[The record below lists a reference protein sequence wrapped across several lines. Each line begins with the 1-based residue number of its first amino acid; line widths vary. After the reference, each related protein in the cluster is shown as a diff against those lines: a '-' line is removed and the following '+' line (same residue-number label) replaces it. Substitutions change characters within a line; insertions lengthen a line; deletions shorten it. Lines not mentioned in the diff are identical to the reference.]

1 MSSVLGWAV
10 IQRRQKVWQNWHTFT
25 PSGQARP
32 GQARQPAGLG
42 EYSGYIHTYVH
53 TYLILRATYVL
64 PCNIWM
70 SSVYTR
76 YTSTWSNPSLA
87 LYVALFSIIVYMY
100 YVLCIMYTTCLCV
113 HVCTQ
118 YTYNCRTP
126 SSAANVA
133 QHSRLSVYSLSRPQ
147 LYDLRYQI
155 S

>member
-1 MSSVLGWAV
+1 MYTMTQTTGMYVWVVYWAEL
-10 IQRRQKVWQNWHTFT
+10 WY
-25 PSGQARP
+25 SGDRKSGRIGIHLHHPARP
-32 GQARQPAGLG
+32 GQARQPACPG
-42 EYSGYIHTYVH
+42 EYSGYIHTYVY
-53 TYLILRATYVL
+53 TYLILRVTYVL

-100 YVLCIMYTTCLCV
+100 YVLCTMYTTCLCI

-133 QHSRLSVYSLSRPQ
+133 QHSAA
-147 LYDLRYQI
+147 
-155 S
+155 

>member
-1 MSSVLGWAV
+1 MCVAHFYSVHMLFELAERVRSKVLQAAASKILMLYNTVQLTYHLYTQCTLWLNHWYVYMSSVLGWAV

-70 SSVYTR
+70 SSVYTH

-87 LYVALFSIIVYMY
+87 L
-100 YVLCIMYTTCLCV
+100 
-113 HVCTQ
+113 
-118 YTYNCRTP
+118 
-126 SSAANVA
+126 
-133 QHSRLSVYSLSRPQ
+133 
-147 LYDLRYQI
+147 
-155 S
+155 